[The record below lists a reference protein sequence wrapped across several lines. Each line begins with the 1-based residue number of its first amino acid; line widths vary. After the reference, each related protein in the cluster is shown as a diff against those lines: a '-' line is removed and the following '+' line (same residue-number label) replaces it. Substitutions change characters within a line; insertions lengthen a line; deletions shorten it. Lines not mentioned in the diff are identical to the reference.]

1 MISCGGQEKIY
12 KNISSFWFVFSFLLV
27 REKVGTFG
35 LGSQDY
41 HGITDLTT
49 SSFLTLQEHII
60 YIIEKRV
67 MLLVYISTANTSVVL
82 SLSAGVS

>member
-35 LGSQDY
+35 LSSQDY

-49 SSFLTLQEHII
+49 SFFLTLQEHII

-82 SLSAGVS
+82 NLSAGVS